1 MIRMSDEPGHKASV
15 REEFTEQA
23 KSYANSSLLTD
34 SNEVKKLVEATNISS
49 NAQVLEV
56 ASGPGHV
63 GRGFATICDTI
74 VGIDLTEA
82 PLRIAE
88 QKRQESGIK
97 NAHFMRGDAEILPF
111 NNNTFDAVVSRL
123 ALHHLE
129 TPKTALQEMK
139 RVCHPNGVVAVDDII
154 VSEHTERGQYQ
165 NQFEQIRD
173 PSHVRA
179 LPLSEL
185 IELLTN
191 CGLEVTNVQTDTLVQ
206 NFDDWID
213 TAQTPNQKAAKARE
227 MIERDERED
236 LSGTRPFYQDGEL
249 GFVQQTAIAVSRPI
263 S

>member
-1 MIRMSDEPGHKASV
+1 MSEEIGHKDSV

-23 KSYANSSLLTD
+23 DSYADSSLLTD
-34 SNEVKKLVEATNISS
+34 SNKVKKLVESTNISS
-49 NAQVLEV
+49 DAQVLEV
-56 ASGPGHV
+56 ATGPGHV
-63 GRGFATICDTI
+63 ARGFATICETV

-88 QKRQESGIK
+88 QKREESDLK
-97 NAHFMRGDAEILPF
+97 NIHFIRSDAELLPF
-111 NNNTFDAVVSRL
+111 DKNTFDAVVSRL
-123 ALHHLE
+123 ALHHLQ
-129 TPKTALQEMK
+129 TPKIALQEMK
-139 RVCHPNGVVAVDDII
+139 RVCHPEGVVAIDDII

-185 IELLTN
+185 IELFTN
-191 CGLEVTNVQTDTLVQ
+191 CGLEIVNVQTDTLVQ
-206 NFDDWID
+206 HFDDWTD
-213 TAQTPNQKAAKARE
+213 TAQTPNWKAAKARE

-249 GFVQQTAIAVSRPI
+249 GFIQQTAIVVGRPI